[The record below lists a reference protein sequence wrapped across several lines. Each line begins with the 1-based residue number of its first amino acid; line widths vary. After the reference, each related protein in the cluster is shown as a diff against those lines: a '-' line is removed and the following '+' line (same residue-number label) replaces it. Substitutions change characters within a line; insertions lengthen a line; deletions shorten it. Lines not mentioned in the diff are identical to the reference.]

1 MTTLTKANKV
11 KSSFTIRPDLYK
23 RLKSIKNSSSVVNE
37 ALAIYFEKNDYL
49 KQAEEEYWNEK
60 IKAGLKDIEN
70 WDTYKLNPN
79 WEIIDSQLLNEK
91 LWA

>member
-37 ALAIYFEKNDYL
+37 ALAIYFEKNDVC
-49 KQAEEEYWNEK
+49 E
-60 IKAGLKDIEN
+60 
-70 WDTYKLNPN
+70 
-79 WEIIDSQLLNEK
+79 
-91 LWA
+91 